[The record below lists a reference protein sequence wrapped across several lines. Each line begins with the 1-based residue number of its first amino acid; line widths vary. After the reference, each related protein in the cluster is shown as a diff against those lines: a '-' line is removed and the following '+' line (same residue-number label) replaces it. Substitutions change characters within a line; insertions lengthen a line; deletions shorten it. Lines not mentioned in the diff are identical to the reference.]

1 MGMDGTWIAFNG
13 EIYNYCELAREH
25 LRDVSLRKH
34 TDTEVIL
41 HLYRKLGPR
50 CVELL
55 DGMFAFAILDGSGLF
70 MARDPLGIK
79 PIYCG
84 EHDGAFYF
92 ASEVKALAEAT
103 NTIYEFPAGYWLHS
117 RTGWH
122 SYFEVDSIHNNID
135 SEAAAME
142 AIRVVLKEAVRKRLL
157 ADVPNEL

>member
-25 LRDVSLRKH
+25 LRECFLSCYCLLFRTRISRKPRKGAFLLRFFPRNSVKSVASVSQRVFKKQSLRDVSLRTH

-103 NTIYEFPAGYWLHS
+103 NTI
-117 RTGWH
+117 
-122 SYFEVDSIHNNID
+122 
-135 SEAAAME
+135 
-142 AIRVVLKEAVRKRLL
+142 
-157 ADVPNEL
+157 